1 MLKHE
6 VQYKPEGYVA
16 LYEDSYR
23 GSGIAFGG
31 YSRNDP
37 VGLAQRNPEAT
48 VVNVERARQIACEYH
63 DWNVPSEDELR
74 EAAMAGR

>member
-16 LYEDSYR
+16 LYEDNYR

-37 VGLAQRNPEAT
+37 VGLAQRNPEA
-48 VVNVERARQIACEYH
+48 VIVNVFRARQIAREYH
-63 DWNVPSEDELR
+63 DWDIPGEAAVR

>member
-16 LYEDSYR
+16 LYEDNYR

-31 YSRNDP
+31 YARADP
-37 VGLAQRNPEAT
+37 SELAQRNPDA
-48 VVNVERARQIACEYH
+48 VVINVKRARQVAREYH
-63 DWNVPSEDELR
+63 YWDMPEEDEIR